1 MCLALGA
8 EGQLYETLIADRDRQ
23 RNERMAEEARMRL
36 MGVDPAKA
44 KKKARKK

>member
-23 RNERMAEEARMRL
+23 RNERMAEEARMRA
-36 MGVDPAKA
+36 MGVDPAK